1 MCKDIEIYLS
11 QSFSLFYFYTGIS
24 AFPRW
29 SFFTYT
35 LLYYVST
42 AANIAFYTHPI
53 MSYFMKN
60 STWTTNWIISVIYGL
75 GILKGTHFNG
85 IIFWLA
91 SMSYVLCWCNLVLS
105 ILSSKIST
113 ISLRKN
119 IDRSWY
125 TMIAAGPCN
134 VWIAAFI
141 DRNTDEIF
149 RWKAVRSILL
159 WLIFL

>member
-91 SMSYVLCWCNLVLS
+91 SMSLRNDVSATCYADVTKYYLYYLPRLAPF
-105 ILSSKIST
+105 LYAKI
-113 ISLRKN
+113 
-119 IDRSWY
+119 
-125 TMIAAGPCN
+125 
-134 VWIAAFI
+134 
-141 DRNTDEIF
+141 
-149 RWKAVRSILL
+149 
-159 WLIFL
+159 